1 MAERKINLRKKMEL
15 VLKSFKDILNS
26 LFIVTHASVAEK
38 IEQMIEC
45 VIRQRFFVFFFF
57 LQIVQLFF
65 GSVLNLNNY
74 LEETQQISYLLCT
87 LVVVNLNSFIFS
99 MCNFWHMKKKNN
111 LRSSKQGMAAYFVC
125 VDASAYDM
133 MGCCLVRRELV

>member
-15 VLKSFKDILNS
+15 MLKSFKDILNS

-45 VIRQRFFVFFFF
+45 VIRQGFFVFFFF

-74 LEETQQISYLLCT
+74 LKETQQISYLLCT

-99 MCNFWHMKKKNN
+99 MCNFWHMKKKQFAKLEARNG
-111 LRSSKQGMAAYFVC
+111 SVF
-125 VDASAYDM
+125 
-133 MGCCLVRRELV
+133 CLCRR